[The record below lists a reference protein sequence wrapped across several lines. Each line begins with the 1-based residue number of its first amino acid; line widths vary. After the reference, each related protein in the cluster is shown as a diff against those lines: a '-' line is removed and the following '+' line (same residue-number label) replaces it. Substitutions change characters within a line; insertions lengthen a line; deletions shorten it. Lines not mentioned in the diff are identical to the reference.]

1 MWILRINMTDRSCRL
16 EDVPAAYKD
25 LGGRGFTSTMV
36 ANEVP
41 PLCHPLGPNN
51 KLVFAPGIVTGTPAS
66 TSARI
71 SVGAKSPLTGG
82 IKESNAG
89 TSWPQLLAMMKI
101 KALVVEGQP
110 KEKRKYWMAHLTW
123 DAGAGKPK
131 VEFLPADE
139 YKGKDLYKAFPKVY
153 ERLGAKIAI
162 AGFGVAAEYGY
173 ANSGIVFNDIAKR
186 PSRYSGR
193 GGLGSVMASKRL
205 KFIVVNSSGAPGV
218 DIIDKALFDQ
228 GKKKLDEAIRSHAVT
243 KPKGALNTYGT
254 AVLINILNEAGGL
267 PTRNFSSGRFE
278 GAAKTG
284 GEAIFEGNKKRL
296 GKELYNHACSP
307 GCIIQCSN
315 TWHKA
320 DGKEHTS
327 CVEYE
332 SDWAL
337 GANCGIDNLDH
348 IAEMIR
354 LCNGY
359 GLDTIETGTTLAVA
373 MEAGVIP
380 FGDGKQAIGLVKEMG
395 KGTPLG
401 RILGSGTEFTG
412 RAYGLT
418 HVPTVKGQS
427 MPAYEPRAVK
437 GIGITYATS
446 TMGADHT
453 AGYTIA
459 PEILSVGGK
468 SDPLSPEGKAGLSR
482 AFQATTAF
490 IDSSGHCL
498 FIAFPI
504 LDIPSGF
511 EGMMEECN
519 GVLGT
524 SWKAEDAAKL
534 GAEILKRERAFNE
547 AAGLGK
553 TADRIPEFM
562 RTEPL
567 PPHNQVF
574 DVPDSALDSVFGE
587 L

>member
-1 MWILRINMTDRSCRL
+1 MWILRINMTDRTYRL
-16 EDVPAAYKD
+16 EEVPAAYKN
-25 LGGRGFTSTMV
+25 LGGRGMTSTIV
-36 ANEVP
+36 HDEVP

-51 KLVFAPGIVTGTPAS
+51 KLVFAPGIVTGTTAP
-66 TSARI
+66 TSARL
-71 SVGAKSPLTGG
+71 SAGAKSPLTGG
-82 IKESNAG
+82 IKESNVG
-89 TSWPQLLAMMKI
+89 SPWPQHLASMQI

-110 KEKRKYWMAHLTW
+110 KEKGKYWMAYLTW
-123 DAGAGKPK
+123 DAKASKPK
-131 VEFLPADE
+131 VEFFAADQ
-139 YKGKDLYKAFPKVY
+139 YKGEDLYEVFPKVY
-153 ERLGAKIAI
+153 KRFGATIAI
-162 AGFGVAAEYGY
+162 TGFGVAGEYGY
-173 ANSGIVFNDIAKR
+173 ANSGIVFNDLVKR

-193 GGLGSVMASKRL
+193 GGLGAVMASKGL
-205 KFIVVNSSGAPGV
+205 KFIVTDRKGAPDV
-218 DIIDKALFDQ
+218 TIIDKALFEQ
-228 GKKKLDEAIRSHAVT
+228 GTKKLADALRTHDVT

-254 AVLINILNEAGGL
+254 AVLINIMNEAGGL
-267 PTRNFSSGRFE
+267 PTKNFSSGRFE
-278 GAAKTG
+278 GAAKIG

-315 TWHKA
+315 TWYKP
-320 DGKEHTS
+320 DGTEHTS

-337 GANCGIDNLDH
+337 GANCGIDRLDD

-354 LCNGY
+354 LCNAY

-380 FGDGKQAIGLVKEMG
+380 FGDGKKTIKLVNEMG
-395 KGTPLG
+395 KGTPMG
-401 RILGSGTEFTG
+401 RILGGGTEFTG
-412 RAYGLT
+412 KAYGLT

-437 GIGITYATS
+437 GIGITYATT

-459 PEILSVGGK
+459 PEILGVSGK
-468 SDPLSPEGKAGLSR
+468 QDPLSPEGKAALSR
-482 AFQATTAF
+482 AFQTTTAF
-490 IDSSGHCL
+490 IDSTGHCL
-498 FIAFPI
+498 FIAFAI
-504 LDIPSGF
+504 LDIASGF

-524 SWKAEDAAKL
+524 NWKSEDAAKI
-534 GAEILKRERAFNE
+534 GAEILRKERAFNE

-553 TADRIPEFM
+553 EHDRIPEFM
-562 RTEPL
+562 RHEPL

-574 DVPDSALDSVFGE
+574 DVPDSALDSVYEE

>member
-1 MWILRINMTDRSCRL
+1 
-16 EDVPAAYKD
+16 
-25 LGGRGFTSTMV
+25 MV

-41 PLCHPLGPNN
+41 PSCHPLGPNN
-51 KLVFAPGIVTGTPAS
+51 KLVFAPGIVTGTAAS

-89 TSWPQLLAMMKI
+89 SSWPQFLARMQI

-110 KEKRKYWMAHLTW
+110 KEKGKYWMAYLTW

-131 VEFLPADE
+131 VEFFPADE
-139 YKGKDLYKAFPKVY
+139 YVGKDLYEVFPKVY
-153 ERLGAKIAI
+153 ERFGGTIAI
-162 AGFGVAAEYGY
+162 AGCGVAGEYGY
-173 ANSGIVFNDIAKR
+173 ANAGIVFNDIAKR

-218 DIIDKALFDQ
+218 DIVDKALFDQ
-228 GKKKLDEAIRSHAVT
+228 GKKKLDEALRTHAVT

-284 GEAIFEGNKKRL
+284 GEAIFEGNKQRP
-296 GKELYNHACSP
+296 GKEIYNHACSP

-315 TWHKA
+315 TWYKA

-337 GANCGIDNLDH
+337 GANCGIDSLDD
-348 IAEMIR
+348 IAEMVR
-354 LCNGY
+354 LCNAY

-380 FGDGKQAIGLVKEMG
+380 FGDGKKAIGLVHEMG

-401 RILGSGTEFTG
+401 RILGGGTEFAG
-412 RAYGLT
+412 KAYGLT
-418 HVPTVKGQS
+418 RIPTVKGQS

-437 GIGITYATS
+437 GIGITYATT

-468 SDPLSPEGKAGLSR
+468 ADPLSPEGKAALSR

-490 IDSSGHCL
+490 IDSTGHCL
-498 FIAFPI
+498 FIAFAI

-511 EGMMEECN
+511 EGMVEECN

-524 SWKAEDAAKL
+524 HWKADDAAKI
-534 GAEILKRERAFNE
+534 GAEILKKERAFNE
-547 AAGLGK
+547 AAGITK
-553 TADRIPEFM
+553 AADRVPEFM
-562 RTEPL
+562 RYEPL